1 MFQPRQ
7 AKPES
12 ELELNNS
19 VSGPDRSDVIL
30 ERLTKLHPKLIDL
43 SLERIVR
50 LLERLGNP
58 QNLLPTTFHIAGTNG
73 KGSVS
78 AYLRAMLEAAGYGVH
93 AYTSPHLVRFHERIR
108 LAAHP
113 HSIEIDETYL
123 AALLDECER
132 MNDGEPITFFEIT
145 TVAALLAFA
154 RSNADALILE
164 VGMGGR
170 YDTTN
175 VVERP
180 AITIITPIDLDHQA
194 FLGDTIALIAGEKAG
209 ILKPGVPAIIGLQKD
224 EAREVIEARAAAI
237 GAPLFIAGQD
247 FSSHEEQGH
256 LVYQDEFGLLD
267 LPLPKLLGQHQIENA
282 GIAIC
287 ALRQAAMLP
296 LETTAIARGLRDVDW
311 PARMQRL
318 THGPLVERL
327 PAHGELWLDGGHNPQ
342 AGRAIAHL
350 MADLDATRA
359 APLFLITGM
368 KETKDAGGYFVP
380 FNGLVAHVETI
391 AIPDDPACLS
401 ADTLAEAARAAG
413 LDAHPSSS
421 LDEAFAQV
429 IARAGMDCPRI
440 LICGSLYLAGVV
452 LAQNG

>member
-1 MFQPRQ
+1 MTS
-7 AKPES
+7 AHAGPE
-12 ELELNNS
+12 
-19 VSGPDRSDVIL
+19 RSDVIL

-43 SLERIVR
+43 SLDRIER

-58 QNLLPTTFHIAGTNG
+58 QKSLPATFHIAGTNG

-93 AYTSPHLVRFHERIR
+93 SYTSPHLVRFHERIR

-113 HSIEIDETYL
+113 HSMEIDETYL
-123 AALLDECER
+123 ATLLDECER
-132 MNDGEPITFFEIT
+132 INAGEPITFFEIT
-145 TVAALLAFA
+145 TCVAMLAFT
-154 RSNADALILE
+154 RSEADALILE

-180 AITIITPIDLDHQA
+180 AVTIITPVDLDHQA

-209 ILKPGVPAIIGLQKD
+209 ILKPGVPAVIGLQKD
-224 EAREVIEARAAAI
+224 EARDVIEARAAAL
-237 GAPLFIAGQD
+237 GAPLFMAGQD

-267 LPLPKLLGQHQIENA
+267 LPLPRLLGQHQIENA

-296 LETTAIARGLRDVDW
+296 LGTEAIARGLREVDW

-318 THGPLVERL
+318 TRGPLVDRL

-342 AGRAIAHL
+342 AGRAIALL
-350 MADLDATRA
+350 MADLDAARP

-368 KETKDAGGYFVP
+368 KDTKDAGGYFAP
-380 FNGLVAHVETI
+380 FAGLATHVETI
-391 AIPDDPACLS
+391 AIPNDSACLS
-401 ADTLAEAARAAG
+401 AETLAAAARNAG
-413 LDAHPSSS
+413 LGAHPAAS
-421 LDEAFAQV
+421 LDEAFARV
-429 IARAGMDCPRI
+429 IARAGKSSPRI
-440 LICGSLYLAGVV
+440 LICGSLYLAGAV
-452 LAQNG
+452 LTENG

>member
-1 MFQPRQ
+1 MTS
-7 AKPES
+7 AHA
-12 ELELNNS
+12 
-19 VSGPDRSDVIL
+19 GPDRSDIIL

-43 SLERIVR
+43 SLDRIER

-58 QNLLPTTFHIAGTNG
+58 QKSLPATFHIAGTNG

-93 AYTSPHLVRFHERIR
+93 SYTSPHLVRFHERIR

-113 HSIEIDETYL
+113 HSMEIDETYL
-123 AALLDECER
+123 STLLDECER
-132 MNDGEPITFFEIT
+132 INAGEAITFFEIT
-145 TVAALLAFA
+145 TCVAMLAFA
-154 RSNADALILE
+154 RSDADALILE

-180 AITIITPIDLDHQA
+180 AVAIITPVDLDHQA

-209 ILKPGVPAIIGLQKD
+209 ILKAGVPAVIGLQKD
-224 EAREVIEARAAAI
+224 EAREVIEARAAVL

-296 LETTAIARGLRDVDW
+296 LDTEAIARGLREVDW

-318 THGPLVERL
+318 THGPLVDRL

-350 MADLDATRA
+350 MADLDATRP

-368 KETKDAGGYFVP
+368 KETKDAGGYFAP
-380 FNGLVAHVETI
+380 FAGLAAHVETI

-401 ADTLAEAARAAG
+401 ANALAAAARDAG
-413 LDAHPSSS
+413 LDARPAAS
-421 LDEAFAQV
+421 LDEAFARV
-429 IARAGMDCPRI
+429 IARAGSSSPRI
-440 LICGSLYLAGVV
+440 LICGSLYLAGAV
-452 LAQNG
+452 LRQNG

>member
-1 MFQPRQ
+1 LSGT
-7 AKPES
+7 ES
-12 ELELNNS
+12 S
-19 VSGPDRSDVIL
+19 PDRSDVIL

-43 SLERIVR
+43 SLDRIER
-50 LLERLGNP
+50 LLASLGAP
-58 QNLLPTTFHIAGTNG
+58 HRQLPATFHIAGTNG

-113 HSIEIDETYL
+113 HSMEIDEIYL

-132 MNDGEPITFFEIT
+132 VNDGQPITFFEIT
-145 TVAALLAFA
+145 TCVAMLAFA
-154 RSNADALILE
+154 RADADALILE

-175 VVERP
+175 VIERP
-180 AITIITPIDLDHQA
+180 TITIITPVDLDHQA
-194 FLGDTIALIAGEKAG
+194 FLGDTIELIAGEKAG
-209 ILKPGVPAIIGLQKD
+209 ILKRGVPAVIGLQKD
-224 EAREVIEARAAAI
+224 EARAVIEVQAAALDV
-237 GAPLFIAGQD
+237 PLFIAGQD
-247 FSSHEEQGH
+247 FSTHEEQGH

-296 LETTAIARGLRDVDW
+296 LETDAIARGLREVDW

-318 THGPLVERL
+318 TRGPLVDRL

-342 AGRAIAHL
+342 AGRAIALL
-350 MADLDATRA
+350 MADLDAARP
-359 APLFLITGM
+359 APLFLITAM
-368 KETKDAGGYFVP
+368 KDTKDARGYFAP
-380 FNGLVAHVETI
+380 FAGLATHVETI
-391 AIPDDPACLS
+391 AIPNDPACQS
-401 ADTLAEAARAAG
+401 PQALAEAARAGG
-413 LDAHPSSS
+413 LDVATAAS
-421 LDEAFAQV
+421 LDEAFSHV
-429 IARAGMDCPRI
+429 MARAGHTSPRI
-440 LICGSLYLAGVV
+440 LICGSLYLAGAV
-452 LAQNG
+452 LARHG

>member
-1 MFQPRQ
+1 M
-7 AKPES
+7 
-12 ELELNNS
+12 
-19 VSGPDRSDVIL
+19 SGSDRSDIIL

-43 SLERIVR
+43 SLDRIKR
-50 LLERLGNP
+50 LLDRLDNP
-58 QNLLPTTFHIAGTNG
+58 QKSLPATFHIAGTNG

-113 HSIEIDETYL
+113 HSMEIDEAYL
-123 AALLDECER
+123 ARLLDECESV
-132 MNDGEPITFFEIT
+132 NAGEPITFFEIT
-145 TVAALLAFA
+145 TCVALLAFA
-154 RSNADALILE
+154 RAEADALILE

-170 YDTTN
+170 LDTTN

-180 AITIITPIDLDHQA
+180 ALSIITPIDLDHQA
-194 FLGDTIALIAGEKAG
+194 FLGETIELIAGEKAG
-209 ILKPGVPAIIGLQKD
+209 ILKPGVPAVIGLQKD
-224 EAREVIEARAAAI
+224 AARDVIEARAAAL
-237 GAPLFIAGQD
+237 GVPLFVAGQD
-247 FSSHEEQGH
+247 FSSHAEQGH
-256 LVYQDEFGLLD
+256 LVYQDAFGLLD
-267 LPLPKLLGQHQIENA
+267 LPLPRLLGQHQIENA

-296 LETTAIARGLRDVDW
+296 LETDAIAQGLRKVDW

-350 MADLDATRA
+350 MADLDAARP

-368 KETKDAGGYFVP
+368 KETKDAGGYFAP
-380 FNGLVAHVETI
+380 FAGLAAHVETI

-401 ADTLAEAARAAG
+401 PDTLAEAARSAG
-413 LDAHPSSS
+413 LDAHPAAS
-421 LDEAFAQV
+421 LDEAFAHA
-429 IARAGMDCPRI
+429 IARAGATSPRI
-440 LICGSLYLAGVV
+440 LICGSLYLAGAV
-452 LAQNG
+452 LTHHG